1 MYDNAYQIME
11 IFIWGMLGIALS
23 GGIMAAGLFLADYGF
38 RIRFTF
44 ILNLFKKPKYRRVWL
59 VIQDGKFVAR
69 TLKQPIPSKST
80 IIKKRKVVAS

>member
-1 MYDNAYQIME
+1 MFDNAYRIME
-11 IFIWGMLGIALS
+11 LFIWGMLGIALS
-23 GGIMAAGLFLADYGF
+23 GGVMAAGLFLADYGF

-59 VIQDGKFVAR
+59 VIQEGKFVAR
-69 TLKQPIPSKST
+69 TLKQPIPANP